1 VVFVVFLLDFGTV
14 PTVWYLLFFY
24 CILELF
30 WQCVIC
36 CFSIVFLNCS
46 DSVVFAVFLLY
57 FRTVQTVW
65 YLLFFYCILELFR
78 QCGIF
83 VFLLYFRTALT
94 VWYLLFVI
102 WLTHIVYYTA
112 VHVDNQL
119 MIMYPDAR
127 WNNIEFII
135 QRICMLIE
143 LVEIKLSMPL
153 LCVNTF
159 LVGFVLFILSV
170 FCSVL

>member
-1 VVFVVFLLDFGTV
+1 MVFVVFLLYFRTV

-30 WQCVIC
+30 RQCDIC
-36 CFSIVFLNCS
+36 F
-46 DSVVFAVFLLY
+46 FLLY
-57 FRTVQTVW
+57 FRTVLTVW

-83 VFLLYFRTALT
+83 VFLLYFRTVLT

>member
-1 VVFVVFLLDFGTV
+1 VVFVVFLLYFRTV
-14 PTVWYLLFFY
+14 QTVWYLLFFY

-30 WQCVIC
+30 RQCGI
-36 CFSIVFLNCS
+36 
-46 DSVVFAVFLLY
+46 FLLY

-83 VFLLYFRTALT
+83 VFLLYFRTVLT

-135 QRICMLIE
+135 QRICTLIE